1 MIFRAFRYLR
11 IKHEQKFFWD
21 LVYPVCI
28 AAIAGAILW
37 FFRIDITFTGSG
49 GVLRQTN
56 SLLAVLAGFYIASLT
71 AISALPIR
79 TLDEKMAGTAPTMT
93 VIQKGKKYANV
104 PLKRREFLRYLFG
117 YLSTATIILF
127 FVGIVTDLLYAPLI
141 ERFQMEGNILE
152 SAKIGFAVAYIFLL
166 ANVII
171 NTLIA
176 VYYLSDRIHRP
187 ANETE
192 IVDVSDGAVPDSQ
205 EQN

>member
-1 MIFRAFRYLR
+1 MIFRAFRYIG

-21 LVYPVCI
+21 FVYPACI

-37 FFRIDITFTGSG
+37 FFRIDITFTGSD

-71 AISALPIR
+71 AISALPIQ

-93 VIQKGKKYANV
+93 VVQKGKKYSDV

-127 FVGIVTDLLYAPLI
+127 FVGIVTDLLYAPVI
-141 ERFQMEGNILE
+141 ERFQLEGDILE
-152 SAKIGFAVAYIFLL
+152 SAKIGFAVAYIFSL

-176 VYYLSDRIHRP
+176 VYYLSDRIHKP
-187 ANETE
+187 VNETE
-192 IVDVSDGAVPDSQ
+192 IVDLSDDGVSASQ
-205 EQN
+205 EQS